1 MANPYT
7 ATAQIA
13 SAKRRGWIPDAT
25 GLTTEDLLG
34 LFNEEQ
40 RVYVTALLKS
50 VREEY
55 LVREADHDV
64 PLVAGQSQYR
74 LPSRCIGGALRSVA
88 LLDPQGCAVPITRV
102 EPENDWRYP
111 GTGSPVAFKLRGGA
125 VQVLPTPSGGGTLR
139 LGYLQ
144 RLSTVVSLE
153 ECGEITAIDTGTGEV
168 TFNAVDEVPTDFVVT
183 AAYDF
188 VRGGPGFETLAID
201 QTPTDVTAN
210 VATFAT
216 LPAELAVGDF
226 LALAGET
233 PIPQVPVECHYLLA
247 QRVVVKILEATD
259 SPRAKAARETLEGSD
274 GKGGMRGD
282 VMALLSPRVT
292 ASSRVIV
299 NPNGPGMRRRRY

>member
-1 MANPYT
+1 MSNAYT

-13 SAKRRGWIPDAT
+13 SAKRRGWIPDST
-25 GLTTEDLLG
+25 GLTTADLLG

-40 RVYVTALLKS
+40 RVYLTAVLKS

-64 PLVAGQSQYR
+64 ALVAGQSRYR
-74 LPSRCIGGALRSVA
+74 VPTRCVGAALRSIA
-88 LLDPQGCAVPITRV
+88 LLDSQSNPIPLTRV

-111 GTGSPVAFKLRGGA
+111 GTGSPCGYKLRGGT
-125 VQVLPTPSGGGTLR
+125 VQVLPVPSGGGTLR

-144 RLSTVVSLE
+144 RLSTIVDAE
-153 ECGEITAIDTGTGEV
+153 ECGEITAINTGTHAV
-168 TFNAVDEVPTDFVVT
+168 TFNAADTVPDDFLLT
-183 AAYDF
+183 ARYDF
-188 VRGGPGFETLAID
+188 VRGSSGFETLAID
-201 QTPTDVTAN
+201 QAPTALAAN
-210 VATFAT
+210 VLTFSS
-216 LPAELAVGDF
+216 LPSELAVGDF

-233 PIPQVPVECHYLLA
+233 PIPQVPVECQYLLA

-259 SPRAKAARETLEGSD
+259 SPRVKAAKAMLDEMKA
-274 GKGGMRGD
+274 D

-292 ASSRVIV
+292 ASSRVVV